1 MVSRVPITVAE
12 TPLFLR
18 KAPLLG
24 CEASDCMKGGAV
36 IGHELIHLNVTLDAT
51 LVQHLRDSGLSLMEA
66 AWTKSCRRYTVTDL
80 GGAEFFCKCDKEPT
94 LNELSL
100 LDDTESFVDSNLR
113 QSIQHI
119 TIWLPEVDDKISQP
133 VTVACLP
140 YGKHAQ
146 EINLK
151 VTTERPEAPNWRS
164 VTKTELPTTE
174 EIHEFQRH
182 I

>member
-36 IGHELIHLNVTLDAT
+36 IGDESIHLNVTLDAT

-80 GGAEFFCKCDKEPT
+80 SGAEFFANAIKSP
-94 LNELSL
+94 L
-100 LDDTESFVDSNLR
+100 
-113 QSIQHI
+113 
-119 TIWLPEVDDKISQP
+119 
-133 VTVACLP
+133 
-140 YGKHAQ
+140 
-146 EINLK
+146 
-151 VTTERPEAPNWRS
+151 
-164 VTKTELPTTE
+164 
-174 EIHEFQRH
+174 
-182 I
+182 